1 MDNVDSSDGLPTS
14 WWNVDCDAM
23 EEVMENDDLLSLLK
37 PYIHDRH
44 DIHSLCLVN
53 RMFNVVFSQSLFEH
67 LLVKHTHIH
76 CIEPDSEEF
85 AALLNSTS
93 LRYTRE
99 LSFLHMDQLSYTE
112 DDSAR
117 YGPILNGAI
126 CQIVKRCP
134 NLRNFTFSAPSYA
147 EPEGLVECF
156 VWKETLDCLHS
167 YCPALQS
174 LSLEQAF
181 PRLPYQD
188 ANPLATSRSRDNL
201 IGILQ
206 FPEFSNLIALRLIG
220 IDESAA
226 SWQKSIAG
234 LLSLTPHLEELSLSI
249 RPSPSISR
257 YWKVRTY
264 RIWKYFLLYLCD
276 EYKTLGKPPLKLRKL
291 NLDENVGFVC
301 DAQGSIG
308 YIDSLADLKVL
319 EELRIFTSKLYS
331 AGLTGAL
338 PPLMPYK
345 LFTYDTMPRLRR
357 FTFGDMD
364 DVIMEWLIQLAET
377 PFKDQLTLCNDGV
390 DYWEGGAELFEAV
403 SRERARKREEKPLIN
418 FTTLDLDPILR
429 PILWTEFDSPLFSY
443 TASVR
448 LVVPGRFRL
457 GDAKHRR
464 FRNPDRLGDCTWIKR
479 TRVFV
484 ESVSPSMNEL
494 LRHLNGMHAMEQLMI
509 VSYKANKWEGFARL
523 DDSPTWEINARRIAV
538 ALPSLKYLKVNRVSW
553 RFRRAK
559 HDNGLVA
566 ERLTGVEDDMQ
577 GTFPPLS
584 DLPVSGAIRRA
595 WRKSV
600 ISPE

>member
-1 MDNVDSSDGLPTS
+1 MDPSAGLPTS
-14 WWNVDCDAM
+14 GWNVDCEVM

-53 RMFNVVFSQSLFEH
+53 RMFNMVFSQSLFEH
-67 LLVKHTHIH
+67 LVVKHTHIH
-76 CIEPDSEEF
+76 CVEPDSEEF
-85 AALLNSTS
+85 AALPNSPN

-112 DDSAR
+112 DDSSR

-147 EPEGLVECF
+147 EPEGLVGCF
-156 VWKETLDCLHS
+156 VWKETLDCLYS
-167 YCPALQS
+167 SCPALQS

-188 ANPLATSRSRDNL
+188 ADQRATSGSRDNF
-201 IGILQ
+201 IGISK
-206 FPEFSNLIALRLIG
+206 FPEFSNLIARRLIG

-264 RIWKYFLLYLCD
+264 RIWKYFLPCLCD

-291 NLDENVGFVC
+291 NLDENFGFVC

-308 YIDSLADLKVL
+308 YIDSLTDLKVL
-319 EELRIFTSKLYS
+319 KELRIFTSQLYS

-357 FTFGDMD
+357 FAFGDMD
-364 DVIMEWLIQLAET
+364 DDIMEWLIQLAET

-390 DYWEGGAELFEAV
+390 DYWEGRAELFEAV
-403 SRERARKREEKPLIN
+403 SREKARKREEKPLIN

-429 PILWTEFDSPLFSY
+429 PILWTDFDSPLFPY
-443 TASVR
+443 TANVR

-464 FRNPDRLGDCTWIKR
+464 FRNPDRLGDCTWIKSM
-479 TRVFV
+479 RVFV

-494 LRHLNGMHAMEQLMI
+494 LRHLNGMHAIEQLMI
-509 VSYKANKWEGFARL
+509 VSYTANDWGGFARL
-523 DDSPTWEINARRIAV
+523 DDSPAWETNARRIAV
-538 ALPSLKYLKVNRVSW
+538 ALPSLKYLKVNRVPW